1 MNPSLPGRRI
11 LLLHNELAPILALT
25 AALEKSG
32 FQVVEGSPP
41 DLALH
46 ELVHD
51 PPCLILATE
60 GAGGHSVETLAHN
73 LKHDA
78 FLGRLPLIVF
88 IRDTRLN
95 DIDWG
100 ALGVDDF
107 ITIPYRTEDVVH
119 RVRLCLSR
127 LTRSLDANPLTR
139 LPGNTTILFETTARI
154 ESRQPFAL
162 AYVDIDNFKSF
173 NDRYGYGRGD
183 EVLVVAC
190 RILTTVV
197 GELAG
202 AEGFVGHVG
211 GDDFVFMSRPDTID
225 AICQTVIK
233 RFDIVIPDFYD
244 RDDRLKGYID
254 SVDRRGNKEQFPMM
268 SLSIAVVTNERC
280 PIAHPGDV
288 SKIASELKKRAKAMT
303 GSVYVKDQRGQA
315 IDSFGESAVST
326 DQNDDPAHGQQKL

>member
-1 MNPSLPGRRI
+1 MSRSAPSRRI
-11 LLLHNELAPILALT
+11 LFLHQEPT
-25 AALEKSG
+25 AIQGLSQSLVKAG
-32 FQVVEGSPP
+32 FTIVEGSGPE
-41 DLALH
+41 LAIH

-51 PPCLILATE
+51 PPCLILASE
-60 GAGGHSVETLAHN
+60 GAGGRSVETLTRD
-73 LKHDA
+73 LKSDP

-88 IRDTRLN
+88 VRDIRLN
-95 DIDWG
+95 DIDWST
-100 ALGVDDF
+100 LGVDDY
-107 ITIPYRTEDVVH
+107 ITVPYRPEDVVQ

-154 ESRQPFAL
+154 ESGQPFAL
-162 AYVDIDNFKSF
+162 AYLDIDNFKSF

-202 AEGFVGHVG
+202 PEGFVGHVG
-211 GDDFVFMSRPDTID
+211 GDDFVFMSRPHTID

-233 RFDIVIPDFYD
+233 RFDLVIPDFYD
-244 RDDRLKGYID
+244 RDDRLRGYID
-254 SVDRRGNKEQFPMM
+254 SVDRRGNHEQFPIM
-268 SLSIAVVTNERC
+268 SLSIAVVTNEHH

-288 SKIASELKKRAKAMT
+288 SKIASELKKRAKALR
-303 GSVYVKDQRGQA
+303 GSVYVKDQR
-315 IDSFGESAVST
+315 ER
-326 DQNDDPAHGQQKL
+326 